1 MNGVFERKRY
11 KAGFER
17 IFDLKECPEGIDC
30 YRGYAWELISM
41 DLKAAAEE
49 YFNQGKN

>member
-1 MNGVFERKRY
+1 MVNDGKERNQKTMTQRTLAESLAAY
-11 KAGFER
+11 A
-17 IFDLKECPEGIDC
+17 DC

-49 YFNQGKN
+49 YFNQEKD